1 MWIAAI
7 MGFPL
12 LLILFGEGETPFLKA
27 KMSSIENSIVVV
39 TTGVMI
45 IMETDGEETEIRAD
59 GMSTVYRG
67 ETTGTEDLIEE
78 AIHLRVPT
86 EEEVDLHEEEV
97 DLHMEVEDMTAEVK
111 TVKLIEVIVVQVGTA
126 FFLNEKKQSFL

>member
-27 KMSSIENSIVVV
+27 KMSSIEDSIMVV
-39 TTGVMI
+39 TTMIVM
-45 IMETDGEETEIRAD
+45 E
-59 GMSTVYRG
+59 GMNIVYRG
-67 ETTGTEDLIEE
+67 ETSGTVAEDLIEE
-78 AIHLRVPT
+78 GIHLRVLT